1 MGSKE
6 GMRFSVTMM
15 ESHGHWSVEL
25 RDGAERKQNEM
36 ILRRSVMVEYCKME
50 KYNTQL
56 YLQVGGGRGRI
67 PVTVTKLRY

>member
-25 RDGAERKQNEM
+25 RDGAERKQSEM

-50 KYNTQL
+50 IQYPAVLT
-56 YLQVGGGRGRI
+56 GGRWLGEN
-67 PVTVTKLRY
+67 TGDGD